1 MRLTCPAC
9 GAEFTLDVL
18 IAHDGAREALVEA
31 MGMNLTM
38 GKRLV
43 QYLALFRP
51 AERQLTMDRVA
62 KILREIAPAIK
73 AAQIE
78 RHGRVYVV
86 PKESWEWA
94 LDEIVAKKDK
104 LSLPLK
110 SHGYL
115 FEMLIGAA
123 DRLEAAAETAKENR
137 RRGATPIGSVI
148 QGPAPPPPA
157 PPTGGTL
164 PPTETAPRGSQPE
177 EFRNVLQGLRRKH
190 RGGINGEK

>member
-18 IAHDGAREALVEA
+18 IAHDGAREALLEA

-51 AERQLTMDRVA
+51 PERQLTMDRVA
-62 KILREIAPAIK
+62 KLLREISPLIK
-73 AAQIE
+73 SAQIE
-78 RHGRVYVV
+78 RHGRAYAV
-86 PKESWEWA
+86 PRESWEWA

-123 DRLEAAAETAKENR
+123 DRLEAAAETARENR

-148 QGPAPPPPA
+148 EGAAPPPP
-157 PPTGGTL
+157 PP
-164 PPTETAPRGSQPE
+164 PVSPAPRQTQQVPRGEQPK
-177 EFRNVLQGLRRKH
+177 EFKNLLQGLQRQH
-190 RGGINGEK
+190 RGVGHGEK